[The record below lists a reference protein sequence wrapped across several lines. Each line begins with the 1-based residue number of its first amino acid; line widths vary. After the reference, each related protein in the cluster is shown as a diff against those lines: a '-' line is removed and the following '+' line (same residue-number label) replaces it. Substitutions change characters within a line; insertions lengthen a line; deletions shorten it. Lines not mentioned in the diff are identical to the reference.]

1 MKKIC
6 MVFALIF
13 ISLSA
18 QTETLS
24 LYCESGDPGGLG
36 PVLYLDL
43 NEQGN
48 ALEAALELNINS
60 VDPENRKP
68 NINIKRHLVEKNA
81 SSSNQWL
88 FLVSAAYQ
96 IRVAK
101 DSYEHSNAWYAI
113 VESRSNKFS
122 AIELSCQ

>member
-1 MKKIC
+1 
-6 MVFALIF
+6 MVFALIC

-18 QTETLS
+18 QAETLS

-60 VDPENRKP
+60 VDPENRRP

-88 FLVSAAYQ
+88 FVVSAAY
-96 IRVAK
+96 RVRVTK
-101 DSYEHSNAWYAI
+101 DNDEHYSDWYAT